1 MSEPFLRLH
10 DGFTHTSPELQSEV
24 RELQSVLGH
33 YRPEVVVDG
42 LFGQGTEEALRA
54 CQRAFG
60 LPADG
65 VVGPETW
72 QALLEPAA
80 APYVAER
87 IASGYALD
95 HPDLLEEL
103 EAAARHGGVIEEA
116 AASTG
121 LAPAVIVAL
130 GSRESRF
137 GLALAPR
144 GPAGTG
150 DFAPRPYPVAD
161 RRGPLP
167 ADGGGFRRGLLQIDY
182 DAHAFARDGDWRGP
196 GANIAFGCRLLA
208 EAKSYLRR
216 RTMLSSRAL
225 LRAALAAYNC
235 GAANVLR
242 ALRQGADIDFYT
254 ARRDY
259 SADVMNRAG
268 FFQAHG
274 WD

>member
-1 MSEPFLRLH
+1 MSEPSLRLH
-10 DGFTHTSPELQSEV
+10 DGFPHTSPERESEV

-42 LFGQGTEEALRA
+42 RFGRGTEEALRA

-65 VVGPETW
+65 VVRPGTW

-87 IASGYALD
+87 IPSGYPLGD
-95 HPDLLEEL
+95 PDLLEEL
-103 EAAARHGGVIEEA
+103 EAAARHGDAVEEA

-121 LAPAVIVAL
+121 IPPAVIVAL

-137 GLALAPR
+137 GLALVPR
-144 GPAGTG
+144 GPSGTS
-150 DFAPRPYPVAD
+150 DFVPRPRPAPQ
-161 RRGPLP
+161 RRAALP
-167 ADGGGFRRGLLQIDY
+167 PDGLGFRRGLLQIDY
-182 DAHAFARDGDWRGP
+182 DEHAFARDGGWSDAR
-196 GANIAFGCRLLA
+196 ANIAFGCRLVA
-208 EAKSYLRR
+208 EAKGFLRR

-235 GAANVLR
+235 GAGNVLR

-254 ARRDY
+254 ARRNY
-259 SADVMNRAG
+259 SADIMRRAG

>member
-1 MSEPFLRLH
+1 MPEPFLRLH
-10 DGFTHTSPELQSEV
+10 DGFAHTSPERQGEV

-33 YRPEVVVDG
+33 YRPEVVADG
-42 LFGQGTEEALRA
+42 LFGRGTEEAVRA
-54 CQRAFG
+54 CQRALG

-65 VVGPETW
+65 VVRPETW

-87 IASGYALD
+87 IASGYPLD

-103 EAAARHGGVIEEA
+103 EAAARQGDAIDEA
-116 AASTG
+116 AARAG

-130 GSRESRF
+130 GSRESRL

-144 GPAGTG
+144 GPAGTA
-150 DFAPRPYPVAD
+150 DFVQRPHPAGD
-161 RRGPLP
+161 RRGSLP
-167 ADGGGFRRGLLQIDY
+167 ADGAGFRRGLLQIDY
-182 DAHAFARDGDWRGP
+182 DAHAFAREGDWHDAR
-196 GANIAFGCRLLA
+196 ANLAFGCGLVA
-208 EAKSYLRR
+208 EAKSFLRR

-242 ALRQGADIDFYT
+242 ALREGADVDFYT

-259 SADVMNRAG
+259 SADIMRRAG

>member
-1 MSEPFLRLH
+1 MSDPFLRLH
-10 DGFTHTSPELQSEV
+10 DGFAHTSPERESDV
-24 RELQSVLGH
+24 RELQAALCE
-33 YRPEVVVDG
+33 YKPEVVVDG
-42 LFGQGTEEALRA
+42 LFGRGTEDAVRA
-54 CQRAFG
+54 CQRACG

-65 VVGPETW
+65 VVRPETW

-87 IASGYALD
+87 IASGYPLD
-95 HPDLLEEL
+95 HPDLSEEL
-103 EAAARHGGVIEEA
+103 EAAARHGGAIEEA

-121 LAPAVIVAL
+121 LPPAVIVAL
-130 GSRESRF
+130 GSRESRL

-144 GPAGTG
+144 GPAGTA
-150 DFAPRPYPVAD
+150 DFAPRPYRGAD
-161 RRGPLP
+161 RCGSLP

-182 DAHAFARDGDWRGP
+182 DAHAFARDGEWREP
-196 GANIAFGCRLLA
+196 GANIAFGCRLLT

-242 ALRQGADIDFYT
+242 ALRQGADVDFYT

-259 SADVMNRAG
+259 SADVMRRAG